1 MSMSN
6 VIKYPIK
13 FYLFDLILCIT
24 TLVIS
29 VFGFFT
35 LLDSNVLWAVL
46 YAMIFLISAVGL
58 FFAICDIQ
66 WIKIDAE
73 YISAY
78 NIFGLIKRLE
88 ISKIQTVVEMKADTF
103 GWKTLRK
110 SFSCIVLSC
119 RKSKS
124 SVDNAFNKK
133 KNSYIILPYSEENK
147 LVLEKFNLPLLKN
160 PHSS

>member
-1 MSMSN
+1 MTHTIRYS
-6 VIKYPIK
+6 IK
-13 FYLFDLILCIT
+13 FYLFDLILCIA
-24 TLVIS
+24 TLVVS
-29 VFGFFT
+29 AFGFFT

-58 FFAICDIQ
+58 FCAICDIQ
-66 WIKIDAE
+66 WLKIDDE

-78 NIFGLIKRLE
+78 NIFGLVKRLE
-88 ISKIQTVVEMKADTF
+88 ISKIQTVVEIKADAF

-133 KNSYIILPYSEENK
+133 KNPYIILPYTEENK
-147 LVLEKFNLPLLKN
+147 LILEKMNLHL
-160 PHSS
+160 

>member
-1 MSMSN
+1 MSMAN

-66 WIKIDAE
+66 WIKIDDK
-73 YISAY
+73 YISAH
-78 NIFGLIKRLE
+78 NVFGLVKRLE
-88 ISKIQTVVEMKADTF
+88 ISKIQTVVEMKLAAF

-119 RKSKS
+119 RKSKPT
-124 SVDNAFNKK
+124 VDDAFNKR
-133 KNSYIILPYSEENK
+133 KNPYIVLPYSEENK
-147 LVLEKFNLPLLKN
+147 LALEKVDLLL
-160 PHSS
+160 